1 MSTQEKTLVP
11 GLAGIPASE
20 SAVSYIDGQAGVL
33 EYRGYPIADLAANST
48 FEEVVFL
55 LWNGRLP
62 KSAELAELRAS
73 LVAKRSLAPEILE
86 IIKLLP
92 AGGHPMDALQTT
104 VSLLGMHNPKARD
117 FKDADVA
124 QDICLEL
131 VAVLPTLVA
140 AFDRSRR
147 GLEIIQPD
155 PDLDTAANFLWM
167 INGEKPEEIAA
178 RTLDVALILH
188 ADHTMNASTFTA
200 RVVAS
205 AEADPYSVIS
215 AAVGTLSG
223 PLHGGANER
232 VLDSLA
238 EIPSAEAVP
247 TWLDAKFAAGGKVM
261 GFGHRVYSVKDPR
274 AHNLQGLVHQVFEKL
289 GSTPIYDVALALET
303 EMAERVG
310 HKGIWPNVDFFSGIV
325 YQKLGIATD
334 LFTPVFAISRV
345 SGWLA
350 HWQEQMKDNKLFRPG
365 QIYVGTHGHEY
376 VPIDER

>member
-62 KSAELAELRAS
+62 NGEELADLRQAMA
-73 LVAKRSLAPEILE
+73 AKRAVPAEVLE
-86 IIKLLP
+86 LIRAFPKD
-92 AGGHPMDALQTT
+92 GHPMDALQAA
-104 VSLLGMHNPKARD
+104 VSLMGMFDAEGRKW
-117 FKDADVA
+117 KDPEVA
-124 QDICLEL
+124 KDICMGL
-131 VAVLPTLVA
+131 VATMPTLVA

-147 GLEIIQPD
+147 GLDIVDPD
-155 PDLDTAANFLWM
+155 PSLDTAANFLWM
-167 INGEKPEEIAA
+167 INGEKPDEIAA

-238 EIPSAEAVP
+238 EIPSAEEVP
-247 TWLDAKFAAGGKVM
+247 AWLDAKFASGGKVM

-274 AHNLQGLVHQVFEKL
+274 AHNLQGLVRQVFEKL
-289 GSTPIYDVALALET
+289 GSTPIYDVALELEK
-303 EMAERVG
+303 EMEQRVG
-310 HKGIWPNVDFFSGIV
+310 AKGIWPNVDFFSGIV

-350 HWQEQMKDNKLFRPG
+350 HWMEQMQDNRIFRPG

>member
-62 KSAELAELRAS
+62 SGDELAQLRSDLA
-73 LVAKRSLAPEILE
+73 AKRKVPTEVLDLIRNFP
-86 IIKLLP
+86 KD
-92 AGGHPMDALQTT
+92 GHPMDALQTA
-104 VSLLGMHNPKARD
+104 VSLMGMFDAKGREW
-117 FKDADVA
+117 KDADVA
-124 QDICLEL
+124 HGICLDL
-131 VAVLPTLVA
+131 VASMPTLVA

-147 GLEIIQPD
+147 GLEIIEPD

-167 INGEKPEEIAA
+167 INGEKPDEIAA

-232 VLDSLA
+232 VLDALA

-247 TWLDAKFAAGGKVM
+247 GWLDAKFAAGGKVM

-274 AHNLQGLVHQVFEKL
+274 AHNLQGLVRQVFEKL
-289 GSTPIYDVALALET
+289 GSTPIYDVALELEK
-303 EMAERVG
+303 EMEQRVG
-310 HKGIWPNVDFFSGIV
+310 AKGIWPNVDFFSGIV

-350 HWQEQMKDNKLFRPG
+350 HWQEQMRDNRIFRPG